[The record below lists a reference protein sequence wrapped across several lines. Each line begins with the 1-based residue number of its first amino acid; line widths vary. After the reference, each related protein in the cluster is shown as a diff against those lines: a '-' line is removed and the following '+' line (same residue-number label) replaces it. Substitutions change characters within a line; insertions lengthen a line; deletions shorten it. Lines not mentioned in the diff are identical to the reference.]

1 MIFIYSF
8 RLIFLESLAAKLTA
22 MQDEN
27 FNAVTIESENLSV
40 STERWYQDEESNQ
53 KQQATL
59 SQQDNTTENLTQ
71 LLDDNSF
78 DYGLDGL
85 GFELKAESTDDFFK
99 ELQAQIEPFLI
110 DWTIIKTVYGNM
122 LHHLRVKAT

>member
-1 MIFIYSF
+1 
-8 RLIFLESLAAKLTA
+8 
-22 MQDEN
+22 MQDGN
-27 FNAVTIESENLSV
+27 YSTITIESENSSV
-40 STERWYQDEESNQ
+40 STERWYQDEESSQ
-53 KQQATL
+53 EQQTTVG
-59 SQQDNTTENLTQ
+59 QQDNTTENLTQ

-110 DWTIIKTVYGNM
+110 D
-122 LHHLRVKAT
+122 